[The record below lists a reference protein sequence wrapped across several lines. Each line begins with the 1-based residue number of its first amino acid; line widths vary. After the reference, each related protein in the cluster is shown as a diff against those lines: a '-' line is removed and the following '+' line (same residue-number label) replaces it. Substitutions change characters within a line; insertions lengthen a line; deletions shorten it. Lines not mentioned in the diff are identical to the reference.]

1 VTVEARTLTSGPGGG
16 VAPPARRPSRLHW
29 RTRQR
34 LVRWSV
40 YGITLLVVAWVAI
53 TADWARLQETFFDPE
68 IAREMFPE
76 VLTVAARNTLIF
88 TFYGFT
94 GGMLI
99 GVVVA
104 LMRLSSLRPYRWAAT
119 VYIETFR
126 GIPAIITLLLIGFVL
141 PITLDIRVPFTY
153 GPGSVGLAI
162 VYGAYLAETIRGGI
176 EAVPKGQM
184 EAARSLGMGYGRSMF
199 TIVIP
204 QALRIM
210 LPPLTNELVM
220 LLKDTSL
227 LFVLGTTQQT
237 IELAKFARDDVQD
250 TFNGTPFMVVAVIYL
265 LLTVSLTQAARWL
278 ERRGQRAR

>member
-1 VTVEARTLTSGPGGG
+1 VYGLTIVVLGW
-16 VAPPARRPSRLHW
+16 V
-29 RTRQR
+29 
-34 LVRWSV
+34 LVR
-40 YGITLLVVAWVAI
+40 
-53 TADWARLQETFFDPE
+53 ADWANLQENFLDPE

-94 GGMLI
+94 GGMII

-119 VYIETFR
+119 VYIEIFR
-126 GIPAIITLLLIGFVL
+126 GIPAIITLLLVGFVL
-141 PITLDIRVPFTY
+141 PITLGVRVPFTY
-153 GPGSVGLAI
+153 GPGSLGLAI

-184 EAARSLGMGYGRSMF
+184 EAARSLGMGYGRAMF

-220 LLKDTSL
+220 LLQDTSL

-237 IELAKFARDDVQD
+237 VELAKYARDAVQD
-250 TFNGTPFMVVAVIYL
+250 TFNGTPFMVVAAIYL
-265 LLTVSLTQAARWL
+265 VLTVSLTQTARWL
-278 ERRGQRAR
+278 ERRGNRAR